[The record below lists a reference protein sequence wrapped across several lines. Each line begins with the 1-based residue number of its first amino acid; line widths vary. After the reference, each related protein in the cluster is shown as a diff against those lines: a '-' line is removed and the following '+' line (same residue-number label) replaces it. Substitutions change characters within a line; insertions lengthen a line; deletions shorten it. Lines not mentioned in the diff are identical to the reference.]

1 MYEVV
6 RLSFVLII
14 TLATYLFADPA
25 YTRKINL
32 QQERAFKNEVFRYFR
47 YFRIQTNDVELTFD
61 ELDNNNLLFI
71 VTVTSRRNN
80 YEEIILKTF
89 ACIGRVMINVPDQ
102 TVNHNKLS
110 IIPSIITVNC
120 NIPVRRDNSYISASA
135 NNKAVIQFT
144 NGVLTAEGF
153 LYELRGSMDGSFTPY
168 DNTLMPSIL
177 SADVDFE
184 NLIAAR
190 LALEGKNNP
199 RLSTVMNLASKAR
212 YIPGVEKKIEVLML
226 DKMKTKHADLMYQ
239 IFGYPPGEQQL
250 KRIGKQVFYHIQ
262 MEPGEILYTHTND
275 SLRYVWKGRKY
286 PEPLNEY
293 YREYN
298 LKYGIKRPGP
308 SD

>member
-1 MYEVV
+1 MFKVV

-14 TLATYLFADPA
+14 TLAAYLFADPA

-32 QQERAFKNEVFRYFR
+32 QQERAFKNEVLRYFR

-71 VTVTSRRNN
+71 VTVQSRRNN

-102 TVNHNKLS
+102 AVNHNKLS

-226 DKMKTKHADLMYQ
+226 DKMKTKHADLMFQ
-239 IFGYPPGEQQL
+239 IFGYPPREQQL

-262 MEPGEILYTHTND
+262 MEPREILDTHTND
-275 SLRYVWKGRKY
+275 SLRYVWKGRIY

-308 SD
+308 ND

>member
-1 MYEVV
+1 MFKVV
-6 RLSFVLII
+6 PLAFVLII
-14 TLATYLFADPA
+14 TLAAYLFADPA

-71 VTVTSRRNN
+71 VTVQSRRNN

-102 TVNHNKLS
+102 AVNHNKLS

-199 RLSTVMNLASKAR
+199 RLSTVINLASKAR

-226 DKMKTKHADLMYQ
+226 DKMKTKHADLMFQ
-239 IFGYPPGEQQL
+239 IFGYPPREQQL

-262 MEPGEILYTHTND
+262 MEPREILDTHTND
-275 SLRYVWKGRKY
+275 SLRYVWKGRIY

-298 LKYGIKRPGP
+298 LNYGIKRPGP
-308 SD
+308 ND

>member
-1 MYEVV
+1 MYKVI
-6 RLSFVLII
+6 RLFFVLV
-14 TLATYLFADPA
+14 LAFTACLFADPA
-25 YTRKINL
+25 TTRKINF
-32 QQERAFKNEVFRYFR
+32 QQERTFKHEVFRYFR
-47 YFRIQTNDVELTFD
+47 YFRIQTDDVELTFD
-61 ELDNNNLLFI
+61 EIDNNVVFTA
-71 VTVTSRRNN
+71 TVNSRRNN

-89 ACIGRVMINVPDQ
+89 ACIGRVIIGIPDSRL
-102 TVNHNKLS
+102 NHDQLF

-135 NNKAVIQFT
+135 NNKAVAQFT
-144 NGVLTAEGF
+144 NGALTAEGF
-153 LYELRGSMDGSFTPY
+153 LYELRGSMEGSFTGY
-168 DNTLMPSIL
+168 DNTSMPSIL
-177 SADVDFE
+177 TADVDFE

-199 RLSTVMNLASKAR
+199 RLSTVLNLASKAK
-212 YIPGVEKKIEVLML
+212 YIPGVERKIEAMML
-226 DKMKTKHADLMYQ
+226 EKMKTKNAYLLFQ
-239 IFGYPPGEQQL
+239 VFGYHPGDPQL

-262 MEPGEILYTHTND
+262 MEAGEILDTHTND

-308 SD
+308 ND

>member
-1 MYEVV
+1 MHKVIS
-6 RLSFVLII
+6 LSFVLA
-14 TLATYLFADPA
+14 LAFTACLFADPA
-25 YTRKINL
+25 ITRKIIF
-32 QQERAFKNEVFRYFR
+32 QQERAFKHEVFRYFR
-47 YFRIQTNDVELTFD
+47 YFRIQTDDVELTFD
-61 ELDNNNLLFI
+61 EIDNNVVFTAI
-71 VTVTSRRNN
+71 VNSRRNN
-80 YEEIILKTF
+80 YEEMILKTF
-89 ACIGRVMINVPDQ
+89 ACIGRVIIGIPDSRL
-102 TVNHNKLS
+102 NHDQLF

-135 NNKAVIQFT
+135 NNKAVAQFT
-144 NGVLTAEGF
+144 NGALTAEGF
-153 LYELRGSMDGSFTPY
+153 LYDLRGSMDGSFMPY

-177 SADVDFE
+177 TADVDFE

-199 RLSTVMNLASKAR
+199 RLSTVLNLASKAK
-212 YIPGVEKKIEVLML
+212 YIPGVERKIEAMML
-226 DKMKTKHADLMYQ
+226 EKMKTKNAYLLFQ
-239 IFGYPPGEQQL
+239 VFGYHPGDPQL

-262 MEPGEILYTHTND
+262 MEAGEILDTHTND

-308 SD
+308 ND